1 MEHYQKIDLNKI
13 KTYSV
18 KSRKSK
24 TEIKNFGKPA
34 SSDYDVAGFLESLPK
49 CLKADDF
56 KKLLSSIVK
65 AKRRRKPIIFM
76 FGAHVIKCGLSPV
89 MIDLMQNG
97 FISLLATNGA
107 GAIHDLEIALW
118 GKTSEE
124 VEKGIQD
131 GSFGMA
137 GETAEIFN
145 QVSSLAQKER
155 IGLGEALG
163 KRIWELKPK
172 FRKYSLLANAFK
184 LRIPLTVH
192 VAFGTD
198 IVHQHPNFDPSST
211 GWATHTDFKILA
223 NEVSKLNNG
232 GVVLHFGSAVI
243 LPEVFLKALS
253 VARNIK
259 GHMDPA
265 ERIENFTTANFDM
278 IQHYRPNLNVV
289 LRPTQKSGQ
298 GFSFSGHHEIML
310 PLLAWALKGY
320 GQRGQRIHPERIHR
334 ERIKRM

>member
-1 MEHYQKIDLNKI
+1 MTHYHRIDLKKI
-13 KTYSV
+13 KTYSI
-18 KSRKSK
+18 KRRTSK
-24 TEIKNFGKPA
+24 TQIKDFGKPI
-34 SSDYDVAGFLESLPK
+34 SPDIDISGFLTSLPK

-56 KKLLSSIVK
+56 KKLLNSIVK
-65 AKRRRKPIIFM
+65 AKRTGKPIIFM
-76 FGAHVIKCGLSPV
+76 CGAHVIKCGLSPIL
-89 MIDLMQNG
+89 IDLMENG
-97 FISLLATNGA
+97 FVSLLATNGA
-107 GAIHDLEIALW
+107 GAIHDFEIALW

-124 VEKGIQD
+124 VEKNVQD

-137 GETAEIFN
+137 KETAEIFN
-145 QVSSLAQKER
+145 QISSFAQKGNM
-155 IGLGEALG
+155 GLGEAIG
-163 KRIWELKPK
+163 KNIWESEAK

-184 LRIPLTVH
+184 LRIPVTVH

-211 GWATHTDFKILA
+211 GIATHADFKILA

-259 GHMDPA
+259 GK
-265 ERIENFTTANFDM
+265 IENFTTANFDM

-298 GFSFSGHHEIML
+298 GFSFSGHHEIMI
-310 PLLAWALKGY
+310 PLLAWALKAMGSTDWN
-320 GQRGQRIHPERIHR
+320 
-334 ERIKRM
+334 

>member
-1 MEHYQKIDLNKI
+1 
-13 KTYSV
+13 
-18 KSRKSK
+18 
-24 TEIKNFGKPA
+24 
-34 SSDYDVAGFLESLPK
+34 
-49 CLKADDF
+49 
-56 KKLLSSIVK
+56 
-65 AKRRRKPIIFM
+65 
-76 FGAHVIKCGLSPV
+76 
-89 MIDLMQNG
+89 MQNG

-124 VEKGIQD
+124 VETSIQD

-137 GETAEIFN
+137 KETAEIFN
-145 QVSSLAQKER
+145 QVSSFAQKESM
-155 IGLGEALG
+155 GLGEALG
-163 KRIWELKPK
+163 KKIWELKAK

-184 LRIPLTVH
+184 LRIPVTVH

-211 GWATHTDFKILA
+211 GVATHTDFEILA

-259 GHMDPA
+259 GKARPD
-265 ERIENFTTANFDM
+265 EGRIENFTTANFDM

-298 GFSFSGHHEIML
+298 GFSFSGHHEIMM
-310 PLLAWALKGY
+310 PLLAWALKAMGSTDSS
-320 GQRGQRIHPERIHR
+320 
-334 ERIKRM
+334 

>member
-1 MEHYQKIDLNKI
+1 MTHYGRIDLKKV
-13 KTYSV
+13 KTYSI
-18 KSRKSK
+18 KGRHSK
-24 TEIKNFGKPA
+24 TQIKNFGKPL
-34 SSDYDVAGFLESLPK
+34 SSESDISSFLESLPK

-56 KKLLSSIVK
+56 RKLLNSIAK
-65 AKRRRKPIIFM
+65 AKRRGKPIIFM

-89 MIDLMQNG
+89 LIDLMQNG

-107 GAIHDLEIALW
+107 GAIHDFEIALW

-124 VEKGIQD
+124 VERSIQD

-137 GETAEIFN
+137 KETAEIFN
-145 QVSSLAQKER
+145 QISLLAQKENM
-155 IGLGEALG
+155 GLGEAIG
-163 KRIWELKPK
+163 KKIWELKAK

-184 LRIPLTVH
+184 LRIPVTVH
-192 VAFGTD
+192 IAFGTD

-211 GWATHTDFKILA
+211 GRATHIDFEILA

-232 GVVLHFGSAVI
+232 GVVLNFGSAVI

-253 VARNIK
+253 VARNIN
-259 GHMDPA
+259 G
-265 ERIENFTTANFDM
+265 RIENFTTANFDM
-278 IQHYRPNLNVV
+278 IQHYRPNLNLV

-310 PLLAWALKGY
+310 PLLAWTLKAM
-320 GQRGQRIHPERIHR
+320 RSTD
-334 ERIKRM
+334 

>member
-1 MEHYQKIDLNKI
+1 MKEYRRIDLK
-13 KTYSV
+13 KLRTYSI
-18 KSRKSK
+18 KKRPSK
-24 TEIKNFGKPA
+24 IQIKNLGKPLG
-34 SSDYDVAGFLESLPK
+34 SEDDVLDFLENLPK
-49 CLKADDF
+49 CLRADDF
-56 KKLLSSIVK
+56 KRLLNSLVK
-65 AKRRRKPIIFM
+65 AKRTGKPIIFM

-89 MIDLMQNG
+89 LIDLMRNG

-124 VEKGIQD
+124 VERSIQD

-137 GETAEIFN
+137 KETAEIFN
-145 QVSSLAQKER
+145 QISAFAQKEN
-155 IGLGEALG
+155 IGLGEAIG
-163 KRIWELKPK
+163 KRIWELKAK
-172 FRKYSLLANAFK
+172 YRKHSLLANAFK

-211 GWATHTDFKILA
+211 GAATHADFRILA
-223 NEVSKLNNG
+223 DQVSKLNNG

-259 GHMDPA
+259 G
-265 ERIENFTTANFDM
+265 RVGNFATANFDM

-289 LRPTQKSGQ
+289 SRPTQKTGQ

-310 PLLAWALKGY
+310 PLLAWALKAK
-320 GQRGQRIHPERIHR
+320 GQQLQRIHPALQS
-334 ERIKRM
+334 

>member
-1 MEHYQKIDLNKI
+1 MTYYHKIDLSKV
-13 KTYSV
+13 KTYSI
-18 KSRKSK
+18 KDRKSK
-24 TEIKNFGKPA
+24 IQIKNFGKPA
-34 SSDYDVAGFLESLPK
+34 QPGYDVKSFLGSLPK

-56 KKLLSSIVK
+56 KKLLDSIVK
-65 AKRRRKPIIFM
+65 AKRRGKPIIFM

-89 MIDLMQNG
+89 VIDLMENG

-107 GAIHDLEIALW
+107 GAIHDFEIALW

-124 VEKGIQD
+124 VEESIQD

-137 GETAEIFN
+137 KETAEIFN
-145 QVSSLAQKER
+145 QVSSFAKEED

-163 KRIWELKPK
+163 KKIWESKAK
-172 FRKYSLLANAFK
+172 FRKYSFLANAFE
-184 LRIPLTVH
+184 LRIPVTVH

-211 GWATHTDFKILA
+211 GWATHVDFKILA
-223 NEVSKLNNG
+223 NEVAKLNNG

-259 GHMDPA
+259 G
-265 ERIENFTTANFDM
+265 RVENFTTANFDM

-310 PLLAWALKGY
+310 PLLAWALKAMGSTV
-320 GQRGQRIHPERIHR
+320 
-334 ERIKRM
+334 

>member
-1 MEHYQKIDLNKI
+1 MTHYQKIDLNKV
-13 KTYSV
+13 KTYSI
-18 KSRKSK
+18 KGRKSK
-24 TEIKNFGKPA
+24 NQIQDFGKPVR
-34 SSDYDVAGFLESLPK
+34 SDSNVTSFLKSLPK
-49 CLKADDF
+49 CLRADDF
-56 KKLLSSIVK
+56 RKLLDSIAK
-65 AKRRRKPIIFM
+65 AKQKGRPIIFM
-76 FGAHVIKCGLSPV
+76 CGAHVIKCGLSPV
-89 MIDLMQNG
+89 LIDLMQNG

-107 GAIHDLEIALW
+107 GAIHDFEIALW

-124 VEKGIQD
+124 VERSIQE

-137 GETAEIFN
+137 KETAEIFN
-145 QVSSLAQKER
+145 QISSLAQKENM
-155 IGLGEALG
+155 GLGEAIG

-184 LRIPLTVH
+184 LRIPVTVH

-198 IVHQHPNFDPSST
+198 IVHQHPNFDPSAT
-211 GWATHTDFKILA
+211 GRATHIDFEILA

-259 GHMDPA
+259 G
-265 ERIENFTTANFDM
+265 RVGNFTTANFDM
-278 IQHYRPNLNVV
+278 IQHYRPNLNLV

-298 GFSFSGHHEIML
+298 GFSFSGHHEIMF
-310 PLLAWALKGY
+310 PLLAWALKAM
-320 GQRGQRIHPERIHR
+320 RSTD
-334 ERIKRM
+334 

>member
-1 MEHYQKIDLNKI
+1 MTHYGRIDLKKV
-13 KTYSV
+13 KTYSI
-18 KSRKSK
+18 KRSPRK
-24 TEIKNFGKPA
+24 TQIKNFGKPL
-34 SSDYDVAGFLESLPK
+34 SSESDISSFLESLPK

-56 KKLLSSIVK
+56 RKLLNSIAK
-65 AKRRRKPIIFM
+65 AKRRGKPIIFM

-89 MIDLMQNG
+89 LIDLMQNG

-107 GAIHDLEIALW
+107 GAIHDFEIALW

-124 VEKGIQD
+124 VERSIQD

-137 GETAEIFN
+137 KETAEIFN
-145 QVSSLAQKER
+145 QISLLAQKENM
-155 IGLGEALG
+155 GLGEAIG
-163 KRIWELKPK
+163 KRIWELKAK

-184 LRIPLTVH
+184 LRIPVTVH
-192 VAFGTD
+192 IAFGTD

-211 GWATHTDFKILA
+211 GRATHIDFEILA

-232 GVVLHFGSAVI
+232 GVVLNFGSAVI

-259 GHMDPA
+259 G
-265 ERIENFTTANFDM
+265 RIENFTTANFDM

-310 PLLAWALKGY
+310 PLLAWALKAM
-320 GQRGQRIHPERIHR
+320 RSTD
-334 ERIKRM
+334 

>member
-1 MEHYQKIDLNKI
+1 MTHYHRIDLKKV
-13 KTYSV
+13 KTYSI
-18 KSRKSK
+18 KRSPRK
-24 TEIKNFGKPA
+24 TQIKNFGKPL
-34 SSDYDVAGFLESLPK
+34 SSESDISSFLESLPK

-56 KKLLSSIVK
+56 RKLLDSIVK
-65 AKRRRKPIIFM
+65 AKQKGKPIIFM
-76 FGAHVIKCGLSPV
+76 FGAHVIKCGLSPIL
-89 MIDLMQNG
+89 IDLMQNG

-107 GAIHDLEIALW
+107 GAIHDFEIALW

-124 VEKGIQD
+124 VERSIQD

-137 GETAEIFN
+137 KETAEIFN
-145 QVSSLAQKER
+145 QVSLLAQKDNM
-155 IGLGEALG
+155 GLGEAIG
-163 KRIWELKPK
+163 KKIWELKAK

-184 LRIPLTVH
+184 LKIPVTVH

-211 GWATHTDFKILA
+211 GRATHIDFEILA

-232 GVVLHFGSAVI
+232 GVVLNFGSAVI

-259 GHMDPA
+259 G
-265 ERIENFTTANFDM
+265 RIENFTTANFDM

-310 PLLAWALKGY
+310 PLLAWALKAM
-320 GQRGQRIHPERIHR
+320 RSAD
-334 ERIKRM
+334 